1 MQRGTSRR
9 AGHLMRNIIANHDDP
24 VLTAHEFATH
34 SPNSHLPDRVRHLV
48 ERRTATVKRHRAH
61 HQYWQAQTLRLAQ
74 SMEQPTSGTSVKATL
89 PITAL
94 SSKAH
99 Q

>member
-1 MQRGTSRR
+1 
-9 AGHLMRNIIANHDDP
+9 MRTIIANHDDH

-48 ERRTATVKRHRAH
+48 ERRTATVKRRRAH

-74 SMEQPTSGTSVKATL
+74 SMEQAKERHISQGHTPDYGIEL
-89 PITAL
+89 
-94 SSKAH
+94 
-99 Q
+99 

>member
-1 MQRGTSRR
+1 
-9 AGHLMRNIIANHDDP
+9 MRNIIANHDDY

-48 ERRTATVKRHRAH
+48 ERRTATVKHRRAH

-74 SMEQPTSGTSVKATL
+74 SMEQANERHISQGHTPDYGIEL
-89 PITAL
+89 
-94 SSKAH
+94 
-99 Q
+99 